1 MIFMTLYINDIIAI
15 IAVALIIFII
25 LWYFLTI
32 RSIHQLEVRIN
43 EAESGIDVAI
53 QKRIAIIVNI
63 ITIINN
69 DDEFEPNTINEIR
82 QWFKEIPQ
90 NATLSDRARMIKQ
103 MNTITNWVVSNKK
116 ISFDW
121 FPKDLFVSLSDNKE
135 NLKIASEYYNSLV
148 NQLNMKI
155 KSFPQ
160 SLVANAIY
168 SDQRPYFVL
177 EDEK

>member
-69 DDEFEPNTINEIR
+69 DDEFEPDTINGIR
-82 QWFKEIPQ
+82 QW
-90 NATLSDRARMIKQ
+90 
-103 MNTITNWVVSNKK
+103 
-116 ISFDW
+116 
-121 FPKDLFVSLSDNKE
+121 
-135 NLKIASEYYNSLV
+135 Y
-148 NQLNMKI
+148 
-155 KSFPQ
+155 
-160 SLVANAIY
+160 
-168 SDQRPYFVL
+168 
-177 EDEK
+177 